1 MANTVKYKNSLR
13 QKRVWR
19 IRKKVTGTA
28 ERPRLV
34 VHFSNKHIYAQC
46 IDDIAGK
53 TLVAASSIEKAL
65 AEEKLSANTES
76 AIRLG
81 KALGEKA
88 KTAGITQ
95 VVFDRNGRR
104 YHGSVKAFA
113 DAAREA
119 GLEF

>member
-1 MANTVKYKNSLR
+1 MSHSVKYKNSLR

-19 IRKKVTGTA
+19 IRKKVAGTA

-46 IDDIAGK
+46 IDDVAGR
-53 TLVAASSIEKAL
+53 TLVSAASTEKAL
-65 AEEKLSANTES
+65 ADQKLSANVES
-76 AIRLG
+76 AIAIG
-81 KALGEKA
+81 KVIGEKA
-88 KTAGITQ
+88 KAAGLSA

>member
-1 MANTVKYKNSLR
+1 MANTVKYNNTLR

-19 IRKKVTGTA
+19 IRKKVNGTA

-46 IDDIAGK
+46 IDDVAGK
-53 TLVAASSIEKAL
+53 TLVSSSSLEKAL
-65 AEEKLSANTES
+65 AEEKLGANIES

-81 KALGEKA
+81 KSLGEKA
-88 KTAGITQ
+88 KAAGISQ